1 MRFDPSNESTFIIR
15 RRCLVPMFYC
25 IRLSSYDLLV
35 FEMVRKLSIYFWGRF
50 THSLIMFK
58 GLGGK
63 HHHGNQRIEASEE
76 GTSFT
81 APLEAMKVV
90 RSKNGEILTKPFLD
104 LCKMILPVLDNFGTS
119 LSAVKSDVGGNIHR
133 LNNMYESNPT
143 KFNYLHSI
151 VQPEVEAKTAKS
163 SSSCTNAL
171 LWLTRALDFLVAVFQ
186 NMLDHP
192 DWGMSQVCSAAYSR
206 TLKKWH
212 NWLSSSSFTVAM
224 KLAPDRKKFVE
235 VIGGTSRDLNAEM
248 EQFCTSL
255 SPFLKENHKFL
266 VII

>member
-1 MRFDPSNESTFIIR
+1 
-15 RRCLVPMFYC
+15 
-25 IRLSSYDLLV
+25 
-35 FEMVRKLSIYFWGRF
+35 MVRKLSIYFWGRF

-119 LSAVKSDVGGNIHR
+119 LSAVKSDVGGNIH
-133 LNNMYESNPT
+133 
-143 KFNYLHSI
+143 
-151 VQPEVEAKTAKS
+151 
-163 SSSCTNAL
+163 
-171 LWLTRALDFLVAVFQ
+171 
-186 NMLDHP
+186 
-192 DWGMSQVCSAAYSR
+192 
-206 TLKKWH
+206 
-212 NWLSSSSFTVAM
+212 VAM

-235 VIGGTSRDLNAEM
+235 GRVGMDNI
-248 EQFCTSL
+248 
-255 SPFLKENHKFL
+255 
-266 VII
+266 

>member
-1 MRFDPSNESTFIIR
+1 
-15 RRCLVPMFYC
+15 
-25 IRLSSYDLLV
+25 
-35 FEMVRKLSIYFWGRF
+35 MVRKLSIYFWGRF

-119 LSAVKSDVGGNIHR
+119 LSAVKSDVGGNIH
-133 LNNMYESNPT
+133 
-143 KFNYLHSI
+143 
-151 VQPEVEAKTAKS
+151 
-163 SSSCTNAL
+163 
-171 LWLTRALDFLVAVFQ
+171 
-186 NMLDHP
+186 
-192 DWGMSQVCSAAYSR
+192 
-206 TLKKWH
+206 
-212 NWLSSSSFTVAM
+212 VAM

-266 VII
+266 GRVGMDNI

>member
-192 DWGMSQVCSAAYSR
+192 DWGMSQV
-206 TLKKWH
+206 
-212 NWLSSSSFTVAM
+212 AM

-266 VII
+266 GRVGMDNI